1 MNAIEIV
8 ELHKTYHGLLRRNS
22 IEALKGVSLSVKQ
35 GEIFGLLGP
44 NGAGKTTL
52 IKILLGIAFA
62 DRGQALIFG
71 MDSRTPQ
78 ARRSVGYL
86 PEDHQLPEYLRAWRA
101 LDFFAKLY
109 GLQERRSRIE
119 ELLHAVGIAERRNSK
134 VREFSKGM
142 RQRLGLAQ
150 ALLPSPKLLI
160 LDEPTANLDPL
171 GRKDVK
177 DLLLRLKEQ
186 GATVFIS
193 SHVLTEIERV
203 CDRVAILHR
212 GQLLTEGTVDELT
225 QEKSLEDVFVELV
238 RGAHAMEQS

>member
-1 MNAIEIV
+1 MNAIEVV
-8 ELHKTYHGLLRRNS
+8 ELHKTYRGLLRRNS
-22 IEALKGVSLSVKQ
+22 IEALKGVSLSVRQ

-62 DRGQALIFG
+62 DRGQALLCG
-71 MDSRTPQ
+71 RDSRDPQ
-78 ARRSVGYL
+78 ARQCVGYL
-86 PEDHQLPEYLRAWRA
+86 PEEYQLPEYLKAWRV

-109 GLQERRSRIE
+109 GLQERRSHIE
-119 ELLHAVGIAERRNSK
+119 ELLQLTGIAERRDSK

-150 ALLPSPKLLI
+150 ALLNSPKVLI

-186 GATVFIS
+186 GTTVFIS

-203 CDRVAILHR
+203 CDRVAILHK

-225 QEKSLEDVFVELV
+225 QEKSLEDVFVELI
-238 RGAHAMEQS
+238 RGAQDIEKL